1 MPKIDPKLP
10 LFTRSGRPIK
20 IISTEGR
27 NPDRPIIGYIG
38 SYTELSSWHED
49 GTYHCEPGPF
59 DLVQPDLVQPCELW
73 VNIYDSCTATFP
85 TKDAAL
91 RATKQPIAR
100 IKVAY
105 TPGQFD

>member
-10 LFTRSGRPIK
+10 VFTRAGRPVK

-27 NPDRPIIGYIG
+27 CPSRPIVGYIG
-38 SYTELSSWHED
+38 TNTDLNSWHED
-49 GTYHCEPGPF
+49 GTFRCEPSPY
-59 DLVQPDLVQPCELW
+59 DLVQPCELW

-105 TPGQFD
+105 THGQFD

>member
-1 MPKIDPKLP
+1 MPKIDPKRP
-10 LFTRSGRPIK
+10 VFTRSGEPVE
-20 IISTEGR
+20 IISTAGR
-27 NPDRPIIGYIG
+27 SPDGDHRPLIGYVADDRD
-38 SYTELSSWHED
+38 TLSWSEYGKFAGDAAHV
-49 GTYHCEPGPF
+49 F
-59 DLVQPDLVQPCELW
+59 DLVQPCELW
-73 VNIYDSCTATFP
+73 VNIYESCTATFP

>member
-10 LFTRSGRPIK
+10 VFTRGGTSVEIITTTGRK
-20 IISTEGR
+20 R
-27 NPDRPIIGYIG
+27 DRPIVGYIG
-38 SYTELSSWHED
+38 SNSEVTYWTQD
-49 GTYHCEPGPF
+49 GAYDITGF
-59 DLVQPDLVQPCELW
+59 DTSLDLVQPCELW

>member
-1 MPKIDPKLP
+1 MHKIDPKRP
-10 LFTRSGRPIK
+10 VFTRSGEPVK

-27 NPDRPIIGYIG
+27 YPGRPIVGYVG
-38 SYTELSSWHED
+38 DDTELLNWSECGHFLS
-49 GTYHCEPGPF
+49 GPGG
-59 DLVQPDLVQPCELW
+59 LDLVQPCELW
-73 VNIYDSCTATFP
+73 VNIYDTCTATFP
-85 TKDAAL
+85 NKDAAL

>member
-1 MPKIDPKLP
+1 MPKINPTLP
-10 LFTRSGRPIK
+10 VFTRAGRPVK

-27 NPDRPIIGYIG
+27 YPDRPIVGYIG
-38 SYTELSSWHED
+38 ASTDLSSWHED
-49 GTYHCEPGPF
+49 GTFNCEPGLF
-59 DLVQPDLVQPCELW
+59 DLVQPCELW
-73 VNIYDSCTATFP
+73 VNIYESCTATFP